1 MAKLIVSA
9 FQYLETAAP
18 RRPGSFARLSDQRG
32 IALILALGM
41 LVILSLL
48 GALALSVST
57 TDVQISG
64 NLKNSQ
70 NAFFAAESAVE
81 YAMGNTAITQST
93 GITNLNS
100 GAHPGNLSMG
110 GTKLDPTAVNQV
122 ESLGAGELP
131 DSLSARF
138 GREKFGGAYYT
149 ISVTGVGVNERS
161 QTKIE
166 AQQVRVYQKD
176 DEGVLITTGS
186 GG

>member
-1 MAKLIVSA
+1 MGKFIANAYSR
-9 FQYLETAAP
+9 LETAAP
-18 RRPGSFARLSDQRG
+18 RRVGPFARLSDQRG
-32 IALILALGM
+32 IALILALSM

-70 NAFFAAESAVE
+70 NSFFAAEAAVE
-81 YAMGNTAITQST
+81 YAMGNADIIQST
-93 GITNLNS
+93 GVTDLDGVDHRENL
-100 GAHPGNLSMG
+100 
-110 GTKLDPTAVNQV
+110 KLDTNAANEVV
-122 ESLGAGELP
+122 SLGPGELP
-131 DSLSARF
+131 DSLSSRF

-176 DEGVLITTGS
+176 DEGVLITTGD

>member
-1 MAKLIVSA
+1 MAKFIARA
-9 FQYLETAAP
+9 FKCLKTAAP
-18 RRPGSFARLSDQRG
+18 RRAGPFARLSDQRG

-70 NAFFAAESAVE
+70 DSFYAAEAAVE
-81 YAMGNTAITQST
+81 YAMGNTDITQSI
-93 GITNLNS
+93 GVTNLNDL
-100 GAHPGNLSMG
+100 AHKNNLTMG
-110 GTKLDPTAVNQV
+110 GTKLDPDAVNQV
-122 ESLGAGELP
+122 VSLGAGELP
-131 DSLSARF
+131 DSLSSRF

-166 AQQVRVYQKD
+166 AEQVRVYQKD